1 MLKIRK
7 LLFYYVLLSHLHN
20 AVSILKKN
28 WVKTKWKRE
37 SVFQYSKCVFFFLE
51 GEKVQAILSLLKHKY
66 IPHMLSF
73 FLALLF
79 PHSLSLLPPF
89 SFLPSLSLTLS
100 MQYLFLCYFRQ
111 ALPLNS
117 GQVKLEAFKHYFLR
131 ILFLLVLLTC
141 RERTRER
148 EREEGRTRREVRER
162 TGKDNKRKG
171 RANSKWNGNKS
182 DYIVC
187 KFCISEKGKVW
198 KLSTCVR
205 HFYLHSWN
213 NSHNLQN
220 KFINSK

>member
-1 MLKIRK
+1 
-7 LLFYYVLLSHLHN
+7 
-20 AVSILKKN
+20 
-28 WVKTKWKRE
+28 
-37 SVFQYSKCVFFFLE
+37 
-51 GEKVQAILSLLKHKY
+51 
-66 IPHMLSF
+66 MLSF

-162 TGKDNKRKG
+162 TGKDNKREKVELIASEMEINQIILY
-171 RANSKWNGNKS
+171 ANFV
-182 DYIVC
+182 YQR
-187 KFCISEKGKVW
+187 KV
-198 KLSTCVR
+198 KCENC
-205 HFYLHSWN
+205 LHV
-213 NSHNLQN
+213 
-220 KFINSK
+220 